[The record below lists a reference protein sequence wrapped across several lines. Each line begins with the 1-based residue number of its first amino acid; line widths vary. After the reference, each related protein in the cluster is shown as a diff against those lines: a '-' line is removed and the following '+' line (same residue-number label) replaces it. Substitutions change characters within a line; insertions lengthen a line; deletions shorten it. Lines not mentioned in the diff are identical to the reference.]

1 MNLETQS
8 NEEYDKKYTSLIMMI
23 LAMLILVVMYIEGML
38 TPSLPS
44 IAKDFGVSIS
54 QVSLVLSVYL
64 VTGVALSPIVG
75 KLGDIYGKK
84 RMLVIVL
91 LVYAF
96 AVLSTGFSPNFG
108 YMLASRGIQGIG
120 LTVMPL
126 GMSLVR
132 EEFPRRLVPKAQAL
146 LSAMFGAGF
155 AISLPLGS
163 LVSNDLGW
171 RYTYHTAVPFV
182 FALVIISA
190 IYIRESQY
198 RRPGTRVYYIGASVF
213 AIALGLIVF
222 GISDGPVIGWSS
234 ITVLGLIFSGV
245 LLFIPTFIYERHYSF
260 VGGEAILDQRLLSK
274 RNVWIPNVALA
285 ISGMGMFLAMQA
297 LTYRFEST
305 SPYGFG
311 ISILDTGLSLVPF
324 AIGTLIFGPVTGAVI
339 TRHGVKHM
347 AVLGPIVAAVGFLL
361 EATNPSFTLTLLYG
375 FIIGSGISI
384 MNASII
390 NILVLSVDPK
400 DMGLATSMNGTFRNL
415 GSSIGAPVAG
425 AILSTYSVAA
435 VSGNPYSLSLP
446 THYAFTLAFIIAVA
460 LFAVSAVVV
469 VFSKEVI
476 NNGGRKKE
484 SPAQSEKTENL
495 NVITQ

>member
-1 MNLETQS
+1 MKMENAGQ
-8 NEEYDKKYTSLIMMI
+8 NDYDKKYTTLIMII
-23 LAMLILVVMYIEGML
+23 LAMLILIVMYIEGML

-44 IAKDFGVSIS
+44 IAKDFNVSIS

-84 RMLVIVL
+84 KMLVIVL
-91 LVYAF
+91 LIYSL
-96 AVLSTGFSPNFG
+96 AVLSTGFSPNFA

-155 AISLPLGS
+155 AVSLPLGS

-182 FALVIISA
+182 FALVIISS

-198 RRPGTRVYYIGASVF
+198 RRPGTKVDYIGASLF

-222 GISDGPVIGWSS
+222 GLSDGPVIGWSS
-234 ITVLGLIFSGV
+234 LTVLSLIFMGMFI
-245 LLFIPTFIYERHYSF
+245 FIPTFLYERRYSF
-260 VGGEAILDQRLLSK
+260 RGNEAILDQRLLSR
-274 RNVWIPNVALA
+274 RNVWIPNVVLS
-285 ISGMGMFLAMQA
+285 ISGMGMFLAMQS
-297 LTYRFEST
+297 LTYRFESP

-324 AIGTLIFGPVTGAVI
+324 AIGTLIFGPVTGSII
-339 TRHGVKHM
+339 TKHGVKKM
-347 AVLGPIVAAVGFLL
+347 AVIGPIVAAVGFML
-361 EATNPSFTLTLLYG
+361 ETTLPSFLLTLVYG

-384 MNASII
+384 MNSSII

-435 VSGNPYSLSLP
+435 VSGSPYTLSLP
-446 THYAFTLAFIIAVA
+446 THFAFELAFLIAVA

-469 VFSKEVI
+469 VFSREVI
-476 NNGGRKKE
+476 NTGGRKIDP
-484 SPAQSEKTENL
+484 SGQSESMDRMNTAA
-495 NVITQ
+495 